1 MPQLLRAAAQRVPRS
16 GSQRRRKS
24 CPVMETLE
32 DRTLLNA
39 GMLDPTFGTAGQVI
53 TPVANSTGV
62 IALVLQPD
70 GKLVAAGDSG
80 ANLVLERYNSD
91 GTADPTFGSGGQ
103 VNANLGLGVA
113 GLALQTDGKILVA
126 GTGGDF
132 LHNSLHIVVAR
143 FLADGTLDSTFGS
156 AGEVT
161 VGSGLQGGLITDG
174 KIVVAGMTLS
184 MGTTIQSVVVARL
197 NSNGTADTAFGSN
210 GLAST
215 FINGDVVPIP
225 HGLGI
230 EPNGRIVVTTT
241 SELVGFASNGSLDA
255 SFGAAGIT
263 KMPQGTSI
271 EGLTILTDGRI
282 IAVGS
287 GVGANGTSDFA
298 ILRFFANGNLDNSFG
313 SNGETLTDFDQG
325 ESANAVAVQPD
336 GRYVAAGSTVF
347 ADVISFALV
356 RYNPD
361 GSLDTSFGNGG
372 KAIAFPT
379 LLTVSSS
386 SAHQVLVQPDGR
398 AVAAGDASSGSF
410 ALARFTA
417 DTPLP
422 AANQRFVAQAYLD
435 LLGRPV
441 DGAGLAQWSGLLD
454 RGTSRTQVALDIEF
468 SPEYTGRT
476 VNALYAQY
484 LHRTADPGGLSNSVN
499 FLRSGGTIEQLIDIL
514 VSSPEFIQGQGKGS
528 ADGFLDALY
537 QDGLDRAVD
546 PGGRAGWKQALANGA
561 SFAQVAAAILASPEY
576 RQDIVTA
583 AYELFLR
590 REPDV
595 GGLTGFTAA
604 LGQGARDEQVFAVIV
619 GSPEYFQRT
628 QGVA

>member
-1 MPQLLRAAAQRVPRS
+1 MPQLLLAASQRVCRWER
-16 GSQRRRKS
+16 QRRRKS
-24 CPVMETLE
+24 CPAVEPLE

-62 IALVLQPD
+62 IGLVLQPD

-80 ANLVLERYNSD
+80 ANLVLQRYDSD

-103 VNANLGLGVA
+103 VNANLGLGVG
-113 GLALQTDGKILVA
+113 GLALQPDGKILVA

-132 LHNSLHIVVAR
+132 LHSSLHIVVAR

-161 VGSGLQGGLITDG
+161 VGSGLQGGLITVQADG

-197 NSNGTADTAFGSN
+197 NADGTTDTAFGTN

-215 FINGDVVPIP
+215 FLNGDVVPIP

-230 EPNGRIVVTTT
+230 EANGRIVVTTS

-255 SFGAAGIT
+255 GFGVGGIAKT
-263 KMPQGTSI
+263 PQAVSI
-271 EGLTILTDGRI
+271 QGLTILNDGRI
-282 IAVGS
+282 VAVGS

-313 SNGETLTDFDQG
+313 SNGETLTDFGQA
-325 ESANAVAVQPD
+325 EFANAVAVQPD
-336 GRYVAAGSTVF
+336 GRYVAAGETAL

-356 RYNPD
+356 RYNPN

-372 KAIAFPT
+372 EAIAFPT
-379 LLTVSSS
+379 TMS
-386 SAHQVLVQPDGR
+386 SAHQVLVQSDGR
-398 AVAAGDASSGSF
+398 AVAAGDASGGSF

-417 DTPLP
+417 DTALP
-422 AANQRFVAQAYLD
+422 TANQRFVAQAYLD

-441 DGAGLAQWSGLLD
+441 DGAGLAQWSGLID

-499 FLRSGGTIEQLIDIL
+499 FLRSGGTIEQLIGIL

-537 QDGLDRAVD
+537 QDALDRAVD

-561 SFAQVAAAILASPEY
+561 SFAQVAAAILASSEY

-590 REPDV
+590 RQPDT
-595 GGLTGFTAA
+595 GGLNGFTAA

>member
-1 MPQLLRAAAQRVPRS
+1 V
-16 GSQRRRKS
+16 
-24 CPVMETLE
+24 ETLE

-39 GMLDPTFGTAGQVI
+39 GMLDPAFGTAGRVI

-62 IALVLQPD
+62 IGLVLQPD
-70 GKLVAAGDSG
+70 GKLVAGGDSG
-80 ANLVLERYNSD
+80 ANLVLERYNSE

-113 GLALQTDGKILVA
+113 GLALQPDGKILVA

-132 LHNSLHIVVAR
+132 LHNLHIVVAR

-161 VGSGLQGGLITDG
+161 LGSGLQGGLITVQADG

-184 MGTTIQSVVVARL
+184 MGTTIQSLVVARL
-197 NSNGTADTAFGSN
+197 NANGTTDAAFGSN

-255 SFGAAGIT
+255 GFGVGGIA
-263 KMPQGTSI
+263 KIPQGASI
-271 EGLTILTDGRI
+271 SGLTILKDGRI
-282 IAVGS
+282 VAVGS
-287 GVGANGTSDFA
+287 GVGANGTNDFA

-313 SNGETLTDFDQG
+313 TNGETLTDFGQA

-336 GRYVAAGSTVF
+336 GRYVAAGETGL

-356 RYNPD
+356 RYNPN
-361 GSLDTSFGNGG
+361 GSLDTTFGNGG
-372 KAIAFPT
+372 EAIAFPT
-379 LLTVSSS
+379 TVS

-398 AVAAGDASSGSF
+398 AVAAGDASGGSF

-417 DTPLP
+417 DTALP
-422 AANQRFVAQAYLD
+422 TANQRFVAQAYLD

-454 RGTSRTQVALDIEF
+454 RGTSRAQVALDIEF

-484 LHRTADPGGLSNSVN
+484 LHRTADPGGLSNSAN

-537 QDGLDRAVD
+537 QDALDRAVD
-546 PGGRAGWKQALANGA
+546 PPGRTGWKQVLANGA

-590 REPDV
+590 REPDT
-595 GGLTGFTAA
+595 GGLNGFTAA
-604 LGQGARDEQVFAVIV
+604 LGQGARDEQVFAAIV
-619 GSPEYFQRT
+619 GSQEYFQRT